1 MGRNMGWWLLL
12 AAITAILVAGLKAV
26 AVPAALLLGPLLAGI
41 GVALTGGAMK
51 PPKVMLLASYTIV
64 GCLVAVATG
73 KAVGL
78 DLLRYLPAF
87 VTMAA
92 ITLLI
97 SAGLGWVLARGGW
110 FIGTT
115 AIWGLAPGGAAG
127 MVAMAQ
133 EQGGD
138 DRMVAV
144 MQYLRILMVTGSAI
158 ALSHLM
164 TGYAP
169 PFHPAG
175 WFPTLDPP
183 GLLETLG
190 LALAGGL
197 IARWLRFPSGA
208 FLFPGL
214 VGAALMA
221 AGLVRPSVP
230 PLLAAAAYAVI
241 GWNIGLSFTRE
252 TLAGCARSLPRILA
266 ATFGLIGLCAL
277 LGVLVSVICDV
288 DWLTGYL
295 ATTPGG
301 IDAILIIATTT
312 PVDLP
317 FILSAQ
323 VVRVLLVLLI
333 GPALSAYIARRLR

>member
-1 MGRNMGWWLLL
+1 MGRNMGRWLLL
-12 AAITAILVAGLKAV
+12 AAMTAILVAGLKAV
-26 AVPAALLLGPLLAGI
+26 AVPAAPLLGPMLAGI
-41 GVALTGGAMK
+41 GFALTGGAMK

-64 GCLVAVATG
+64 GCLVAVAMG
-73 KAVGL
+73 NALGP
-78 DLLRYLPAF
+78 DLLRHLPAF

-97 SAGLGWVLARGGW
+97 SAGLGWVLAKGGW
-110 FIGTT
+110 FKGTT

-138 DRMVAV
+138 GRMVAV
-144 MQYLRILMVTGSAI
+144 MQYLRILTVTGSAI

-164 TGYAP
+164 TGYAT

-175 WFPTLDPP
+175 WFPALDPP
-183 GLLETLG
+183 GLLETLC

-214 VGAALMA
+214 VGAALMG
-221 AGLVRPSVP
+221 AGLARPSVP

-241 GWNIGLSFTRE
+241 GWNIGLTFTRE

-333 GPALSAYIARRLR
+333 GPALAAHLARRLG

>member
-1 MGRNMGWWLLL
+1 M

-41 GVALTGGAMK
+41 CFALIGGAMK

-64 GCLVAVATG
+64 GCLVAVAMG
-73 KAVGL
+73 KALGP
-78 DLLRYLPAF
+78 DLLRHLPAF

-92 ITLLI
+92 TTLLL
-97 SAGLGWVLARGGW
+97 SAGLGWVLARGRW
-110 FIGTT
+110 FKGTT

-138 DRMVAV
+138 GRTVAV

-158 ALSHLM
+158 ALSHLV
-164 TGYAP
+164 TGSAT

-175 WFPTLDPP
+175 WLPALDPS

-252 TLAGCARSLPRILA
+252 ALAGCARSLPRILA
-266 ATFGLIGLCAL
+266 ATSSLIGFCAL

-317 FILSAQ
+317 FILSAH

-333 GPALSAYIARRLR
+333 GPALSAYIARRLC